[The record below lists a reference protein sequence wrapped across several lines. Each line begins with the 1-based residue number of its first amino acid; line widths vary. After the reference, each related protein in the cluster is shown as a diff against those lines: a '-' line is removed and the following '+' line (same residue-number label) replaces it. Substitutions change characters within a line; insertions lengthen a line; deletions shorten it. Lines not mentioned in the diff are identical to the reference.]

1 MINIDKLISEATKS
15 KSPALATYRLVKA
28 EFLRWTKDNPSKEFD
43 ELTANKIL
51 KKMCEQRQE
60 SAKIYKSAGRDE
72 LAEAEL
78 KEAEYIQPFLLKEP
92 DEEKVKLYTIKIIE
106 ESFKGKVSMK
116 DMKAILALVLA
127 EFPGA
132 SGKLVSS
139 IVKAYATNSK

>member
-1 MINIDKLISEATKS
+1 
-15 KSPALATYRLVKA
+15 
-28 EFLRWTKDNPSKEFD
+28 
-43 ELTANKIL
+43 
-51 KKMCEQRQE
+51 MCEQRQE

-92 DEEKVKLYTIKIIE
+92 DEEKVKLYTSKIIE
-106 ESFKGKVSMK
+106 EAFKGKVSMK
-116 DMKAILALVLA
+116 DTKAILALVLA